1 MKNNGRHLA
10 IVAVLVVLGTV
21 VTYYLLTAIYQ
32 LPTAASQQAGPID
45 NLFSF
50 HFMAI
55 SFLFALILT
64 FILYSVV
71 VFRRKPGDEE
81 DGAHFH
87 SNTVL
92 EIVWTIIPLVVVIGL
107 GIWAAFILREVTAN
121 EPDELVVEVTG
132 RQWSWVFNYPDYPD
146 VGNSQ
151 ELALPVDRP
160 VRLEMKSDDVIHSFW
175 VPEFRVK
182 QDLLPGTVQVL
193 RITPNLIGEY
203 KVRCAEICGL
213 EHANMRAV
221 VSVVS
226 QNDFD
231 QWVADR
237 SLSIANL
244 SPAERGE
251 KWAADFGCVACHS
264 IDGSELPGPTW
275 QGVYG
280 SEELLESGSQVTV
293 DEEYI
298 RNSILHP
305 GDEIVAG
312 FQNIMP
318 ATFEDQFAAKE
329 AELAEAGIEVDIVAE
344 LFAYI
349 QSIGQ

>member
-10 IVAVLVVLGTV
+10 IVAVIVVIGTV
-21 VTYYLLTAIYQ
+21 ATYYLLTAIYQ

-45 NLFSF
+45 TLFNF

-55 SFLFALILT
+55 SFLFALILG
-64 FILYSVV
+64 FILYSVFA
-71 VFRRKPGDEE
+71 FRRKPGDEE
-81 DGAHFH
+81 EGAHFH
-87 SNTVL
+87 SNTAL
-92 EIVWTIIPLVVVIGL
+92 EIVWTIIPLVTVIAL
-107 GIWAAFILREVTAN
+107 GIWATFILGEVTAN

-146 VGNSQ
+146 IGNSL

-160 VRLEMKSDDVIHSFW
+160 VRLEMKSDDVLHSFW

-193 RITPNLIGEY
+193 RITPTLIGDY

-213 EHANMRAV
+213 EHTNMRAEI
-221 VSVVS
+221 SVLS
-226 QNDFD
+226 QSDFD
-231 QWVADR
+231 SWVADR
-237 SLSIANL
+237 MVSIVNL
-244 SPAERGE
+244 SPEERGQ
-251 KWAADFGCVACHS
+251 KWAADFGCTACHS
-264 IDGSELPGPTW
+264 IDGSEMPGPTW
-275 QGVYG
+275 QGIGG

-298 RNSILHP
+298 RNSILNP
-305 GDEIVAG
+305 GDEIVSG

-318 ATFEDQFAAKE
+318 ATFEEQFAAKQ
-329 AELAEAGIEVDIVAE
+329 AELANTGVEVDILAE
-344 LFAYI
+344 LVAYI
-349 QSIGQ
+349 QSVGQ